1 VSPLV
6 GALIALGVIALAAA
20 LVWTIQAI
28 RRQQEVTP
36 PTSAPTTSRPGATA
50 PTTAPTGPTQ
60 NTSLPSSGRRTDDG
74 ALVSACHPYQQPF
87 PLAPLGCTVLSP
99 PDIRVGERLPLVV
112 MLHGFNTSPSQEI
125 TAGDWDRAVVRDRII
140 VELPE
145 SNAASWNAGGCCG
158 LSQGAGANDVG
169 YLQKLVTDAKGRPD
183 VDPSRV
189 FMVGNS
195 NGGMMTYRYLCD
207 HADELA
213 GAASVEGTRVVGCTP
228 SATLPFLHVAGT
240 GDEVVPYV
248 GGQSLVSWVLGVT
261 FPGVETSVDE
271 LAAAWGCADRP
282 STRTSGAVTR
292 QTWSSCRAGA
302 RVELDTIAG
311 WPHRWPNGR
320 DYDATAEVLSF
331 FGLDR

>member
-6 GALIALGVIALAAA
+6 GALVALGVIVLAAL

-28 RRQQEVTP
+28 RRQEEVTP
-36 PTSAPTTSRPGATA
+36 PTSAPPTSRPGGTVAT
-50 PTTAPTGPTQ
+50 TTPSGPTQ
-60 NTSLPSSGRRTDDG
+60 GTTLPSSGRRTDDG
-74 ALVSACHPYQQPF
+74 ALVSSCHPYQQPF
-87 PLAPLGCTVLSP
+87 PLPPLGCTVLSP
-99 PDIRVGERLPLVV
+99 AHIAVGERLPLVV
-112 MLHGFNTSPSQEI
+112 MLHGFNTSPNQEV
-125 TAGDWDRAVVRDRII
+125 TAGNWDAAVVRDRII

-169 YLQKLVTDAKGRPD
+169 YLQKLVTDAKARAD

-207 HADELA
+207 HAGELA

-228 SATLPFLHVAGT
+228 STPVPFLHVAGT
-240 GDEVVPYV
+240 GDEVVPYL

-261 FPGVETSVDE
+261 FPGVEDSVQQF
-271 LAAAWGCADRP
+271 ATASGCTGEP

-292 QTWSSCRAGA
+292 RSWRRCAGGTH
-302 RVELDTIAG
+302 VELDSIAG
-311 WPHRWPNGR
+311 WTHRWPNGS

-331 FGLDR
+331 FGLGR